1 MRSYRLVLALF
12 AVGCGGE
19 AIIDPPLGSGGATG
33 STSSSSTTTNTSSTS
48 TSTSSGQPA
57 DFSIE
62 IVNASG
68 GANCQPAVP
77 PDPMDLLISLEVDNS
92 MNTQALQV
100 AVNEVSIE
108 GEGITSTFEV
118 DLVQS
123 GLVSAGTVGQ
133 IDLVKVPGTL
143 SGTPGSGCAW
153 CELGT
158 LQNSTLVLDVVAEG
172 VPFTV
177 EGRVDSYSC
186 VF

>member
-1 MRSYRLVLALF
+1 MRSSWLVLALF
-12 AVGCGGE
+12 ALGCGGE

-33 STSSSSTTTNTSSTS
+33 STSSSSTTSNTS
-48 TSTSSGQPA
+48 STSSGQPG

-62 IVNASG
+62 VVSAIG

-77 PDPMDLLISLEVDNS
+77 PDPMDMTISLEVDNS
-92 MNTQALQV
+92 MNAQALQV
-100 AVNEVSIE
+100 AIDEVSIE
-108 GEGITSTFEV
+108 GEGVTSTFDV

-123 GLVSAGTVGQ
+123 GLISAGTVGQ
-133 IDLVKVPGTL
+133 IELVKVPGSL

-153 CELGT
+153 CELDA
-158 LQNSTLVLDVVAEG
+158 LQTSTLVLDVVAEG